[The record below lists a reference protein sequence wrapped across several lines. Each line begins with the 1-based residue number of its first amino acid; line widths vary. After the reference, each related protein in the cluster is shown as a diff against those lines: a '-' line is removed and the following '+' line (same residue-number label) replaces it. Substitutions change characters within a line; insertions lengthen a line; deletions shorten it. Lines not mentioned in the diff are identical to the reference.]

1 MKIVQRKNNKN
12 GGSMLK
18 GWALQLRNPHAR
30 RLGTFQIV
38 QAQQSNEDR
47 STVQFGC
54 SDLHRI
60 CVHEESSTFSCLL
73 RAFYFY
79 SSSL

>member
-1 MKIVQRKNNKN
+1 
-12 GGSMLK
+12 MLE
-18 GWALQLRNPHAR
+18 GWILQLRNPHAR

-38 QAQQSNEDR
+38 KTQQSNEDR

-60 CVHEESSTFSCLL
+60 YVHEESSISSCLL
-73 RAFYFY
+73 HTYSY